1 MCGGWEARQEVGKGK
16 ARLHLRVRNF
26 LEADNVLQI
35 WQIGQIT
42 TFAEPSS
49 VGKPSNMCLRKCPFY
64 HLPHFSSNYRE
75 SESRWL
81 RSLFESQVLEKLV
94 GWGEIGGGPVA
105 FRRHFGRGGEM
116 FLNVLHLF
124 AGKALPEH
132 LNLERK
138 NDFRRSF

>member
-49 VGKPSNMCLRKCPFY
+49 VGKPSNICLRKCPFY

-81 RSLFESQVLEKLV
+81 RSLFESQVREKLV
-94 GWGEIGGGPVA
+94 GWGGNRGRTCGFSETLWP
-105 FRRHFGRGGEM
+105 RRG
-116 FLNVLHLF
+116 NVFKCF
-124 AGKALPEH
+124 APFCGQG
-132 LNLERK
+132 
-138 NDFRRSF
+138 SS

>member
-94 GWGEIGGGPVA
+94 GWGGNRGRTCGFSETLWP
-105 FRRHFGRGGEM
+105 RRG
-116 FLNVLHLF
+116 NVFECF
-124 AGKALPEH
+124 APFCGQG
-132 LNLERK
+132 
-138 NDFRRSF
+138 SS